1 MLLNVLAEDE
11 SWLSKFG
18 FDFVMALPKGVNDE
32 RGNWVGIRVQKAT
45 PGKPPVKRV
54 GEAEI
59 VVFTRLNTLFLLT
72 FTGRVTED
80 IEHDLVTDVTINPH
94 WEK

>member
-1 MLLNVLAEDE
+1 M
-11 SWLSKFG
+11 
-18 FDFVMALPKGVNDE
+18 
-32 RGNWVGIRVQKAT
+32 
-45 PGKPPVKRV
+45 KRV